1 MKQLF
6 DLAYR
11 WYEPTLL
18 LQKKDETAI
27 GLFNTIRCLM
37 NNVAMAVLSLS
48 TSTLSVPNDKSDTRS
63 RKKAEEKHKC
73 DEAQS
78 SGPSLPVIFLR
89 KTGVAPWS
97 SCMVCHAR
105 KRGTRAAYCRLR

>member
-78 SGPSLPVIFLR
+78 SGPSLPVILWDTF
-89 KTGVAPWS
+89 KKKFDT
-97 SCMVCHAR
+97 
-105 KRGTRAAYCRLR
+105 

>member
-48 TSTLSVPNDKSDTRS
+48 TSTLSVPNDQSDARS
-63 RKKAEEKHKC
+63 RAPLKWEYSDFAMYFDCVGINGKKLEL
-73 DEAQS
+73 S
-78 SGPSLPVIFLR
+78 F
-89 KTGVAPWS
+89 
-97 SCMVCHAR
+97 M
-105 KRGTRAAYCRLR
+105 